1 MEFISEIRDFPE
13 LTFEEKRHQYRLDGV
28 TIPSV
33 SEIMTPLST
42 AQYKEVDPEI
52 LSKAAHRGTAV
63 HTAIETY
70 VKFGMVDIEPEY
82 EWYFKAFQRWEQD
95 TRPVAIGS
103 ECRVYHRLFRYAGTA
118 DLPVKFGNKRVL
130 VDVKTSAT
138 VNKMLTGVQLEAY
151 SMAFDSQFIHF
162 DGKAILH
169 LQKDG
174 NYQWVYYNRDD
185 LESRETFGALLQIY
199 HHIQK
204 YRKDA

>member
-13 LTFEEKRHQYRLDGV
+13 LTFEEKQHQYWLDGMQ
-28 TIPSV
+28 IPSV
-33 SEIMTPLST
+33 SEIMKPLSA
-42 AQYKEVDPEI
+42 AQYQEVDQEV
-52 LSKAAHRGTAV
+52 LNKAAHRGTAV

-82 EWYFKAFQRWEQD
+82 EGYFKAFQRWEQD

-103 ECRVYHRLFRYAGTA
+103 ECRVYHKLFRYAGTA
-118 DLPVKFGNKRVL
+118 DLPLKFRNKRVL
-130 VDVKTSAT
+130 VD
-138 VNKMLTGVQLEAY
+138 
-151 SMAFDSQFIHF
+151 
-162 DGKAILH
+162 

-204 YRKDA
+204 YRKDS